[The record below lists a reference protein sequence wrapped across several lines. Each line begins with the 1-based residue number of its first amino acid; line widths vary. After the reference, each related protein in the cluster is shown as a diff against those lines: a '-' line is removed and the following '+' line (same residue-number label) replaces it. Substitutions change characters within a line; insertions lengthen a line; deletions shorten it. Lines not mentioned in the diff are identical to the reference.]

1 MKKKEEC
8 KKHMPINNTM
18 LESMLILFPFAVAMI
33 LVFLRKETPRRIL
46 AYGGCG
52 IIIATVLTFTV
63 RFFDT
68 GAQASQI
75 LKSTPVVDKIMLAVE
90 IFLMILIVVLSF
102 KHKKYYVSL
111 LSISQTLLVVWL
123 ELCHPSKPK
132 FHLLTDRLT
141 VIMCLII
148 GIVGCLICIYALGY
162 MRRYHHHHTEY
173 KDRRTFFF
181 PMLFV
186 FIGAMFGLVLSD
198 NLIWIY
204 FFWEITSVSSFLLI
218 GYTKTKEAINNSFR
232 ALWMNL
238 LGGLGFAI
246 AIVIAHLKFHIVNLS
261 ELLTKIHDSV
271 SSAEYNVLVLIV
283 ILLAFA
289 GLTKSAQMPF
299 SKWLLGAMVA
309 PTPTSALLHSATMVK
324 AGVYLLLRLAP
335 ALNGNVAGIMVSYIG
350 GITFLITSMIAITQ
364 SDAKK
369 VLAYS
374 TISNLGIITAC
385 AGCGTEATVWAGILL
400 MIFHAVSKSMLFQAV
415 GAIENARGSRDIED
429 MHGLIKMLP
438 ELAVIMIIGICAMFL
453 APFGMLVSKWA
464 ALKSFIDSGNII
476 LVCFICFGSATTMVY
491 WTKWL
496 CKVLACTPHTKHYDD
511 ITTGGQWFSLKIH
524 AVLTVVLC
532 ALFPIIA
539 KKVLEPLIER
549 MFHLE
554 TTSVLALSDMI
565 IIVIMLIIIFTV
577 PLISKFLSD
586 HIKSE
591 NSLSYLGGINM
602 GDNKTFEDSFH
613 NNRKMYLSGWYM
625 EGVFSNSKIWLPT
638 SFVCTTIILITIAM
652 AIGGAF

>member
-1 MKKKEEC
+1 MGIK
-8 KKHMPINNTM
+8 NTTLLTIM
-18 LESMLILFPFAVAMI
+18 ILFPFFIAA
-33 LVFLRKETPRRIL
+33 LLCFTKTKNTRRIV

-52 IIIATVLTFTV
+52 IIIATVLTFAV
-63 RFFDT
+63 KFFIT
-68 GAQASQI
+68 SSEVTHI
-75 LKSTPVVDKIMLAVE
+75 LKSTPVIDRLMLVVE
-90 IFLMILIVVLSF
+90 FLLMILIVVLSF
-102 KHKKYYVSL
+102 KHKKFYVAL
-111 LSISQTLLVVWL
+111 LSISQTLLIGWL
-123 ELCHPSKPK
+123 EIYHPSDAK
-132 FHLLTDRLT
+132 FHLLADKLT
-141 VIMCLII
+141 VIMCIMI

-218 GYTKTKEAINNSFR
+218 GYTKTDEAINNSFR

-246 AIVIAHLKFHIVNLS
+246 AIVITHLKFHIINLS
-261 ELLTKIHDSV
+261 DLLNQIHYSV
-271 SSAEYNVLVLIV
+271 TSEEHNILVVVV

-335 ALNGNVAGIMVSYIG
+335 ALNGNVAGTMVAYIG
-350 GITFLITSMIAITQ
+350 GITFLVTSMIAITE
-364 SDAKK
+364 SDSKK

-400 MIFHAVSKSMLFQAV
+400 MMFHAVSKSMLFQAV

-438 ELAVIMIIGICAMFL
+438 DLAVIMIIGICAMFL

-496 CKVLACTPHTKHYDD
+496 CKVLTCTPHTTTYDD
-511 ITTGGQWFSLKIH
+511 ITTKGQWFSLKLH
-524 AVLTVVLC
+524 SVLTVALC
-532 ALFPIIA
+532 ASFPVIA
-539 KKVLEPLIER
+539 KTVLEPLIER

-554 TTSVLALSDMI
+554 STSVLAFSDMI
-565 IIVIMLIIIFTV
+565 IVVIMLVIIFAV
-577 PLISKFLSD
+577 PLVSILLAK
-586 HIKSE
+586 HIKAE
-591 NSLSYLGGINM
+591 NSLNYLGGINM

-613 NNRKMYLSGWYM
+613 NNRKLYLSGWYM
-625 EGVFSNSKIWLPT
+625 EGIFSNARLWLPT
-638 SFVCTTIILITIAM
+638 VFISASIIIITIAM

>member
-1 MKKKEEC
+1 MG
-8 KKHMPINNTM
+8 MN
-18 LESMLILFPFAVAMI
+18 SMLVSIMILFPFVIAAV
-33 LVFLRKETPRRIL
+33 LHFLKTRNARRIV

-52 IIIATVLTFTV
+52 IIIATTLFYAV
-63 RFFDT
+63 RFLVG
-68 GAQASQI
+68 GAQSVQL
-75 LKSTPVVDKIMLAVE
+75 LKSTPVIDKAMLVIE
-90 IFLMILIVVLSF
+90 VFLMILIVFLSF
-102 KHKKYYVSL
+102 KHKKYYAAL
-111 LSISQTLLVVWL
+111 LSVAQTGLIAWL
-123 ELCHPSKPK
+123 EISHPSEAK
-132 FHLLTDRLT
+132 FHLLTDKLT
-141 VIMCLII
+141 VIMCLMI
-148 GIVGCLICIYALGY
+148 GIIGCLICIYAIGY

-204 FFWEITSVSSFLLI
+204 FFWEITSISSFLLI
-218 GYTKTKEAINNSFR
+218 GYTKTEEAINNSFR

-246 AIVIAHLKFHIVNLS
+246 AIVFAHLNYHVVNLS
-261 ELLTKIHDSV
+261 DLIAMYHDLASQPE
-271 SSAEYNVLVLIV
+271 AKGLVFVV
-283 ILLAFA
+283 ILLALA

-335 ALNGNVAGIMVSYIG
+335 TFNGNVAGTMVAYVG
-350 GITFLITSMIAITQ
+350 GITFLVASMIAITE

-400 MIFHAVSKSMLFQAV
+400 MMFHAVSKSMLFQAV
-415 GAIENARGSRDIED
+415 GSIENSRGSRDIED

-438 ELAVIMIIGICAMFL
+438 GLAVIMIIGICAMFL

-464 ALKSFIDSGNII
+464 ALKSFIDSNNII

-496 CKVLACTPHTKHYDD
+496 CKVLACTPSKHIED
-511 ITTGGQWFSLKIH
+511 ITTSGQWFSLRIH
-524 AVLTVVLC
+524 AIMTVALC
-532 ALFPIIA
+532 AFFPFIA
-539 KKVLEPLIER
+539 TKVLNPLIER
-549 MFHLE
+549 MFFTE
-554 TTSVLALSDMI
+554 NVSVLKFSDMI
-565 IIVIMLIIIFTV
+565 IIVIMLIIIFAV
-577 PLISKFLSD
+577 PLISKFLAD
-586 HIKSE
+586 NLKAE
-591 NSLSYLGGINM
+591 ESLNYLGGINM

-625 EGVFSNSKIWLPT
+625 EGIFSDAKMWFPT
-638 SFVCTTIILITIAM
+638 ASICAVIIIVTIAM

>member
-1 MKKKEEC
+1 MG
-8 KKHMPINNTM
+8 MNSTLVSI
-18 LESMLILFPFAVAMI
+18 LILFPFVIATI
-33 LVFLRKETPRRIL
+33 LHFLKTRNARRIVT
-46 AYGGCG
+46 YGGCG
-52 IIIATVLTFTV
+52 IIIATTLFYAVKFLMG
-63 RFFDT
+63 
-68 GAQASQI
+68 GAQSVQLFKA
-75 LKSTPVVDKIMLAVE
+75 TPIIDKAMLIIEVL
-90 IFLMILIVVLSF
+90 LMILIVFLSF

-111 LSISQTLLVVWL
+111 LSIAQTGLIAWL
-123 ELCHPSKPK
+123 EIFHPSDAK
-132 FHLLTDRLT
+132 FHLLTDKLT
-141 VIMCLII
+141 VIMCLMI
-148 GIVGCLICIYALGY
+148 GIIGCLICIYAIGY
-162 MRRYHHHHTEY
+162 MRRYHRHHKEY
-173 KDRRTFFF
+173 TDRRTFFF

-204 FFWEITSVSSFLLI
+204 FFWEITSISSFLLI
-218 GYTKTKEAINNSFR
+218 GYTKTEEAINNSFR

-246 AIVIAHLKFHIVNLS
+246 AIVFAHLNYHIVNLS
-261 ELLTKIHDSV
+261 DLIAKYHELA
-271 SSAEYNVLVLIV
+271 SAPEAKGLVLVV

-335 ALNGNVAGIMVSYIG
+335 AMNGNVAGTMVAYIG
-350 GITFLITSMIAITQ
+350 GITFLVTSMIAITE

-400 MIFHAVSKSMLFQAV
+400 MMFHAVSKSMLFQAV
-415 GAIENARGSRDIED
+415 GSIENSRGSRDIED

-438 ELAVIMIIGICAMFL
+438 ALAVIMIIGICAMFL

-464 ALKSFIDSGNII
+464 ALKSFIDSNNII

-496 CKVLACTPHTKHYDD
+496 CKVLACTPSKHIEDV
-511 ITTGGQWFSLKIH
+511 TTGGQWFSLRIH
-524 AVLTVVLC
+524 AAMTIAIC
-532 ALFPIIA
+532 AFFPFIA
-539 KKVLEPLIER
+539 TKVLNPLIER
-549 MFHLE
+549 MFFVDSV
-554 TTSVLALSDMI
+554 SVLKFSDMI
-565 IIVIMLIIIFTV
+565 IIVIMLVIIFAV
-577 PLISKFLSD
+577 PLISKFLAD
-586 HIKSE
+586 NLKAE
-591 NSLSYLGGINM
+591 ESLNYLGGINM

-625 EGVFSNSKIWLPT
+625 EGIFSDAKMWFPSASICA
-638 SFVCTTIILITIAM
+638 VIIVVTIAM
-652 AIGGAF
+652 AVGGAF

>member
-1 MKKKEEC
+1 MG
-8 KKHMPINNTM
+8 INSTTLNAI
-18 LESMLILFPFAVAMI
+18 LILFPFAIAAVLHFMKTKNA
-33 LVFLRKETPRRIL
+33 RRIV
-46 AYGGCG
+46 AYGGCV
-52 IIIATVLTFTV
+52 IIIATVLTFAV
-63 RFFDT
+63 RFFIN
-68 GAQASQI
+68 GAESTRI
-75 LKSTPVVDKIMLAVE
+75 LKSTPIIDKIMLGIE
-90 IFLMILIVVLSF
+90 FFLMILIVILSI
-102 KHKKYYVSL
+102 KHKKIYAGL
-111 LSISQTLLVVWL
+111 LSISQTALIAWL
-123 ELCHPSKPK
+123 EICHPSEAK

-148 GIVGCLICIYALGY
+148 GIVGCLICIYAIGY

-173 KDRRTFFF
+173 RDRRTFFF

-218 GYTKTKEAINNSFR
+218 GYTKTEEAINNSFR

-246 AIVIAHLKFHIVNLS
+246 AIVIAHLRFHIVNLS
-261 ELLTKIHDSV
+261 DLLARFHDAASG
-271 SSAEYNVLVLIV
+271 AENNILVVIV

-324 AGVYLLLRLAP
+324 AGVYLLIRLAP
-335 ALNGNVAGIMVSYIG
+335 AMNGNVAGTMVAYVG
-350 GITFLITSMIAITQ
+350 GITFLVTSMIAITE

-385 AGCGTEATVWAGILL
+385 AGCGTQATVWAGILL
-400 MIFHAVSKSMLFQAV
+400 IMFHAVSKSMLFQAV
-415 GAIENARGSRDIED
+415 GSIENARGSRDIED

-464 ALKSFIDSGNII
+464 ALKSFIDSNNII

-511 ITTGGQWFSLKIH
+511 ITTSGQWVSLKLH
-524 AVLTVVLC
+524 AAMTLVLC
-532 ALFPIIA
+532 ASFPFVA
-539 KKVLEPLIER
+539 RQVLEPLLER
-549 MFHLE
+549 MFFVE
-554 TTSVLALSDMI
+554 TVSVLQFSDMI
-565 IIVIMLIIIFTV
+565 IVVIMLIIIFVV
-577 PLISKFLSD
+577 PFISKFLAD
-586 HIKSE
+586 HLRAE
-591 NSLSYLGGINM
+591 NSLNYLGGINM

-625 EGVFSNSKIWLPT
+625 EGIFSSSKMWLPT
-638 SFVCTTIILITIAM
+638 AFICTAIILITIAM

>member
-1 MKKKEEC
+1 MG
-8 KKHMPINNTM
+8 MN
-18 LESMLILFPFAVAMI
+18 SMLVSIMILFPFVVAAI
-33 LVFLRKETPRRIL
+33 LHFLKTRNARRIV

-52 IIIATVLTFTV
+52 IIIATTLFYAV
-63 RFFDT
+63 RFLAG
-68 GAQASQI
+68 GAQSVQL
-75 LKSTPVVDKIMLAVE
+75 LKSTPVIDKAMLIIEV
-90 IFLMILIVVLSF
+90 FLMILIVFLSF

-111 LSISQTLLVVWL
+111 LSIAQTALIAWL
-123 ELCHPSKPK
+123 EITHPSEAK
-132 FHLLTDRLT
+132 FHLLTDKLT
-141 VIMCLII
+141 VIMCLMI
-148 GIVGCLICIYALGY
+148 GIIGCLICIYAIGY

-198 NLIWIY
+198 NLIWIC
-204 FFWEITSVSSFLLI
+204 FFWEITSISSFLLI

-246 AIVIAHLKFHIVNLS
+246 AIVFAHLNYHIINLS
-261 ELLTKIHDSV
+261 D
-271 SSAEYNVLVLIV
+271 LVAMYHETMGTPEAKGLVFIV

-335 ALNGNVAGIMVSYIG
+335 AMNGNVAGTMVAYIG
-350 GITFLITSMIAITQ
+350 GITFLVTSMIAITE

-385 AGCGTEATVWAGILL
+385 AGCGTEATVWAGVLL
-400 MIFHAVSKSMLFQAV
+400 MMFHAVSKSMLFQAV
-415 GAIENARGSRDIED
+415 GSIENSRGSRDIED

-438 ELAVIMIIGICAMFL
+438 GLAVIMIIGICAMFL

-464 ALKSFIDSGNII
+464 ALKSFIDSNNII

-496 CKVLACTPHTKHYDD
+496 CKVLACTPSKHIED
-511 ITTGGQWFSLKIH
+511 ITTSGQWFSLRIH
-524 AVLTVVLC
+524 AVMTVGLC
-532 ALFPIIA
+532 AFFPYIA
-539 KKVLEPLIER
+539 TKLLNPLIER
-549 MFHLE
+549 MFF
-554 TTSVLALSDMI
+554 TDSVSVLKFSDMI
-565 IIVIMLIIIFTV
+565 IIVIMLVIIFAV
-577 PLISKFLSD
+577 PLISKFLAD
-586 HIKSE
+586 NLKAE
-591 NSLSYLGGINM
+591 ESLNYLGGINM

-625 EGVFSNSKIWLPT
+625 EGIFSDAKMWFPSASICA
-638 SFVCTTIILITIAM
+638 VIIVVTIAM
-652 AIGGAF
+652 AVGGAF

>member
-1 MKKKEEC
+1 MG
-8 KKHMPINNTM
+8 INNTTLQTIM
-18 LESMLILFPFAVAMI
+18 ILFPFIVAAVLI
-33 LVFLRKETPRRIL
+33 FSKNEKLRQIVT
-46 AYGGCG
+46 YTGCTV
-52 IIIATVLTFTV
+52 IIATVLTFTV
-63 RFFDT
+63 RFFVI
-68 GAQASQI
+68 GSEASYI
-75 LKSTPVVDKIMLAVE
+75 LKSTPITDKLMLGIEFA
-90 IFLMILIVVLSF
+90 LMILIVVLSI

-111 LSISQTLLVVWL
+111 LSIAQTLLIAWF
-123 ELCHPSKPK
+123 EITHPSEAK

-141 VIMCLII
+141 VIMCLMI
-148 GIVGCLICIYALGY
+148 GIVGCLICIYAVGY

-218 GYTKTKEAINNSFR
+218 GYTKTKEAVNNSFR

-246 AIVIAHLKFHIVNLS
+246 AIVIAHLNFHIVNLS
-261 ELLTKIHDSV
+261 DFLSMIHHAVKSPEYDLLVVI
-271 SSAEYNVLVLIV
+271 A

-324 AGVYLLLRLAP
+324 AGVYLLLRLGP
-335 ALNGNVAGIMVSYIG
+335 ALNGNVAGTMVSYIG
-350 GITFLITSMIAITQ
+350 GITFLVTSMIAITE

-400 MIFHAVSKSMLFQAV
+400 MIFHAVSKSMLFQGV
-415 GAIENARGSRDIED
+415 GAIENATGSRDIED
-429 MHGLIKMLP
+429 MHGLIRILP
-438 ELAVIMIIGICAMFL
+438 DLAVIMIIGICAMFL

-464 ALKSFIDSGNII
+464 ALKSFIDSGNVI
-476 LVCFICFGSATTMVY
+476 LVCFICFASATTMVY

-496 CKVLACTPHTKHYDD
+496 CKVLTCTPHEIKYDD
-511 ITTGGQWFSLKIH
+511 ITTKGQWLSLKLH
-524 AVLTVVLC
+524 SVFTVALC

-539 KKVLEPLIER
+539 NSFLKPLIEM
-549 MFHLE
+549 MFHLNKPAD
-554 TTSVLALSDMI
+554 VLATSDMI
-565 IIVIMLIIIFTV
+565 IVVIMLVIIFAV
-577 PLISKFLSD
+577 PVVSIFLAK
-586 HIKSE
+586 HIKAQ
-591 NSLSYLGGINM
+591 NSLNYLGGINM

-613 NNRKMYLSGWYM
+613 NNRKLYLSGWYM
-625 EGVFSNSKIWLPT
+625 EGVFSSSKLWVPT
-638 SFVCTTIILITIAM
+638 SFISTVIIIVTVAM
-652 AIGGAF
+652 SIGGAF

>member
-1 MKKKEEC
+1 MG
-8 KKHMPINNTM
+8 MN
-18 LESMLILFPFAVAMI
+18 SMLVSIMILFPFVVAAI
-33 LVFLRKETPRRIL
+33 LHFLKTRNARRIV

-52 IIIATVLTFTV
+52 IIIATTLFYAV
-63 RFFDT
+63 RFLAG
-68 GAQASQI
+68 GAQSVQL
-75 LKSTPVVDKIMLAVE
+75 LKSTPVIDKAMLIIEV
-90 IFLMILIVVLSF
+90 FLMILIVFLSF

-111 LSISQTLLVVWL
+111 LSIAQTALIAWL
-123 ELCHPSKPK
+123 EITHPSEAK
-132 FHLLTDRLT
+132 FHLLTDKLT
-141 VIMCLII
+141 VIMCLMI
-148 GIVGCLICIYALGY
+148 GIIGCLICIYAIGY

-204 FFWEITSVSSFLLI
+204 FFWEITSISSFLLI

-246 AIVIAHLKFHIVNLS
+246 AIVFAHLNYHIINLS
-261 ELLTKIHDSV
+261 D
-271 SSAEYNVLVLIV
+271 LVAMYHETMGTPEAKGLVFIV

-335 ALNGNVAGIMVSYIG
+335 AMNGNVAGTMVAYIG
-350 GITFLITSMIAITQ
+350 GITFLVTSMIAITE

-385 AGCGTEATVWAGILL
+385 AGCGTEATVWAGVLL
-400 MIFHAVSKSMLFQAV
+400 MMFHAVSKSMLFQAV
-415 GAIENARGSRDIED
+415 GSIENSRGSRDIED

-438 ELAVIMIIGICAMFL
+438 GLAVIMIIGICAMFL

-464 ALKSFIDSGNII
+464 ALKSFIDSNNII

-496 CKVLACTPHTKHYDD
+496 CKVLACTPSKHIED
-511 ITTGGQWFSLKIH
+511 ITTSGQWFSLRIH
-524 AVLTVVLC
+524 AVMTVGLC
-532 ALFPIIA
+532 AFFPYIA
-539 KKVLEPLIER
+539 TKLLNPLIER
-549 MFHLE
+549 MFF
-554 TTSVLALSDMI
+554 TDSVSVLKFSDMI
-565 IIVIMLIIIFTV
+565 IIVIMLVIIFAV
-577 PLISKFLSD
+577 PLISKFLAD
-586 HIKSE
+586 NLKAE
-591 NSLSYLGGINM
+591 ESLNYLGGINM

-625 EGVFSNSKIWLPT
+625 EGIFSDAKMWFPSASICA
-638 SFVCTTIILITIAM
+638 VIIVVTIAM
-652 AIGGAF
+652 AVGGAF

>member
-1 MKKKEEC
+1 MG
-8 KKHMPINNTM
+8 MN
-18 LESMLILFPFAVAMI
+18 SMLVSIMILFPFVVAAI
-33 LVFLRKETPRRIL
+33 LHFLKTRNARRIV

-52 IIIATVLTFTV
+52 IIIATTLFYGV
-63 RFFDT
+63 RFLT
-68 GAQASQI
+68 GGAHSIQL
-75 LKSTPVVDKIMLAVE
+75 LKSTPVIDKAMLIIEVL
-90 IFLMILIVVLSF
+90 LMILIVFLSF
-102 KHKKYYVSL
+102 RYKKYYVSL
-111 LSISQTLLVVWL
+111 LSIAQTALIAWL
-123 ELCHPSKPK
+123 EIFHPSKAS
-132 FHLLTDRLT
+132 FHLLTDKLT
-141 VIMCLII
+141 VIMCLMI
-148 GIVGCLICIYALGY
+148 GIIGCLICIYAIGY
-162 MRRYHHHHTEY
+162 MRIYLRHHTEY

-204 FFWEITSVSSFLLI
+204 FFWEITSISSFLLI

-246 AIVIAHLKFHIVNLS
+246 AIVFAHLNYHIINLS
-261 ELLTKIHDSV
+261 DLVKMYHDTIGTPE
-271 SSAEYNVLVLIV
+271 AKGLVFIV

-335 ALNGNVAGIMVSYIG
+335 AMNSNVAGTMVAYIG
-350 GITFLITSMIAITQ
+350 GITFLVTSMIAITE

-385 AGCGTEATVWAGILL
+385 AGCGTEATVWAGVLL
-400 MIFHAVSKSMLFQAV
+400 MMFHAVSKSMLFQAV
-415 GAIENARGSRDIED
+415 GSIENSRGSRDIED

-438 ELAVIMIIGICAMFL
+438 ALAVIMIIGICAMFL

-464 ALKSFIDSGNII
+464 ALKSFIDSNNII

-496 CKVLACTPHTKHYDD
+496 CKVLACTPSKHIED
-511 ITTGGQWFSLKIH
+511 ITTSGQWFSLRIH
-524 AVLTVVLC
+524 AVMTVGLC
-532 ALFPIIA
+532 AFFPYIA
-539 KKVLEPLIER
+539 TRVLNPLIER
-549 MFHLE
+549 MFF
-554 TTSVLALSDMI
+554 TDNVSVLEFSDMI
-565 IIVIMLIIIFTV
+565 IIVIMLVIIFAV
-577 PLISKFLSD
+577 PLISKFLAD
-586 HIKSE
+586 NLKAE
-591 NSLSYLGGINM
+591 ESLNYLGGINM

-625 EGVFSNSKIWLPT
+625 EGIFSDTKMWFPSASIC
-638 SFVCTTIILITIAM
+638 SAIILITIAM

>member
-1 MKKKEEC
+1 MV
-8 KKHMPINNTM
+8 INNTT
-18 LESMLILFPFAVAMI
+18 LDSILILFPFVIAVV
-33 LVFLRKETPRRIL
+33 LRFLKTRNARRAV

-52 IIIATVLTFTV
+52 IIIATVLTFAIK
-63 RFFDT
+63 FFMS
-68 GAQASQI
+68 GAESTQI
-75 LKSTPVVDKIMLAVE
+75 LKSTPVIDKLMLGAE
-90 IFLMILIVVLSF
+90 FFLMILIVILSF
-102 KHKKYYVSL
+102 KYKKYYAGL
-111 LSISQTLLVVWL
+111 LSILQTVLIAWL
-123 ELCHPSKPK
+123 EITHPSEAK
-132 FHLLTDRLT
+132 FHLLADKLT

-148 GIVGCLICIYALGY
+148 GIVGCLICIYAIGY

-218 GYTKTKEAINNSFR
+218 GYTKTKEAIDNSFR

-238 LGGLGFAI
+238 LGGLGFAV
-246 AIVIAHLKFHIVNLS
+246 AIVIAHLNFHIVNLS
-261 ELLTKIHDSV
+261 ELLKKIHDITV
-271 SSAEYNVLVLIV
+271 GTEHNILVFMV

-324 AGVYLLLRLAP
+324 AGVYLLIRLAP
-335 ALNGNVAGIMVSYIG
+335 AMHGNIAGTMVAYIG
-350 GITFLITSMIAITQ
+350 GITFLVTSMIAITE

-400 MIFHAVSKSMLFQAV
+400 MMFHAISKSMLFQAV
-415 GAIENARGSRDIED
+415 GSIENSRGSRDIED
-429 MHGLIKMLP
+429 MHGLIKTLP

-464 ALKSFIDSGNII
+464 ALKSFIDSGDII

-496 CKVLACTPHTKHYDD
+496 CKVLACTPSKHIED
-511 ITTGGQWFSLKIH
+511 ITTNGQWLSLKAH
-524 AVLTVVLC
+524 AIMTVVLC
-532 ALFPIIA
+532 ATFPLIA
-539 KKVLEPLIER
+539 INILNPLIER
-549 MFHLE
+549 MFFVESVNVLE
-554 TTSVLALSDMI
+554 LGDMI
-565 IIVIMLIIIFTV
+565 IIVIMLVIIFAV
-577 PLISKFLSD
+577 PLISKFLAD
-586 HIKSE
+586 HLKAE
-591 NSLSYLGGINM
+591 NSLNYLGGINM

-613 NNRKMYLSGWYM
+613 NNRKMYLAGWYM
-625 EGVFSNSKIWLPT
+625 EGIFSKTKMWLPT
-638 SFVCTTIILITIAM
+638 SFICAVIIIISIAV

>member
-1 MKKKEEC
+1 MG
-8 KKHMPINNTM
+8 MN
-18 LESMLILFPFAVAMI
+18 SMLVSIMILFPFVVAAI
-33 LVFLRKETPRRIL
+33 LHFLKTRNARRIV

-52 IIIATVLTFTV
+52 IIIATTLFYTV
-63 RFFDT
+63 RFLAG
-68 GAQASQI
+68 GAQSVQL
-75 LKSTPVVDKIMLAVE
+75 LKSTPVIDKAMLIIEV
-90 IFLMILIVVLSF
+90 FLMILIIFLSF
-102 KHKKYYVSL
+102 KYKKYYVSL
-111 LSISQTLLVVWL
+111 LSIAQTALIAWL
-123 ELCHPSKPK
+123 EIAHPSEAG
-132 FHLLTDRLT
+132 FHLLTDKLT
-141 VIMCLII
+141 VIMCLMI
-148 GIVGCLICIYALGY
+148 GIIGCLICIYAIGY

-204 FFWEITSVSSFLLI
+204 FFWEITSISSFLLI

-246 AIVIAHLKFHIVNLS
+246 AIVFAHLNYHIINLS
-261 ELLTKIHDSV
+261 D
-271 SSAEYNVLVLIV
+271 LVAMYHNTVGTPEAKGLVFIV

-335 ALNGNVAGIMVSYIG
+335 AMNSNIAGTMVAYIG
-350 GITFLITSMIAITQ
+350 GITFLVTSMIAITE

-385 AGCGTEATVWAGILL
+385 AGCGTEATVWAGVLL
-400 MIFHAVSKSMLFQAV
+400 MMFHAVSKSMLFQAV
-415 GAIENARGSRDIED
+415 GSIENSRGSRDIED

-438 ELAVIMIIGICAMFL
+438 GLAVIMIIGICAMFL

-464 ALKSFIDSGNII
+464 ALKSFIDSNNII

-496 CKVLACTPHTKHYDD
+496 CKVLACTPSKHIED
-511 ITTGGQWFSLKIH
+511 ITTSGQWFSLRIH
-524 AVLTVVLC
+524 AVMTVGLC
-532 ALFPIIA
+532 AFFPYIA
-539 KKVLEPLIER
+539 TKLLNPLIER
-549 MFHLE
+549 MFF
-554 TTSVLALSDMI
+554 TDSVSVLKFSDMI
-565 IIVIMLIIIFTV
+565 IIVIMLVIIFTV
-577 PLISKFLSD
+577 PLISKFLAD
-586 HIKSE
+586 NLKAE
-591 NSLSYLGGINM
+591 ESLNYLGGINM

-625 EGVFSNSKIWLPT
+625 EGIFSDAKMWFPSASICA
-638 SFVCTTIILITIAM
+638 VIIVVTIAM
-652 AIGGAF
+652 AVGGAF

>member
-1 MKKKEEC
+1 MV
-8 KKHMPINNTM
+8 INNTT
-18 LESMLILFPFAVAMI
+18 LEAILILFPFVIAAV
-33 LVFLRKETPRRIL
+33 LHFLKTRNARRIA

-52 IIIATVLTFTV
+52 IIIAAVLAFAV
-63 RFFDT
+63 RFFES
-68 GAQASQI
+68 GAESIQI
-75 LKSTPVVDKIMLAVE
+75 LKSTPVIDKIMLGIE

-102 KHKKYYVSL
+102 KHKKYYVGL
-111 LSISQTLLVVWL
+111 LSISQTALIVWL
-123 ELCHPSKPK
+123 EICHPSEGK
-132 FHLLTDRLT
+132 FHLLADKLT

-148 GIVGCLICIYALGY
+148 GIVGCLICIYAIGY

-218 GYTKTKEAINNSFR
+218 GYTKTKEAIDNSFR

-246 AIVIAHLKFHIVNLS
+246 AIVIAHLNFHIVNLS
-261 ELLTKIHDSV
+261 DLLAKFQNIASR
-271 SSAEYNVLVLIV
+271 AEYNGLVVIV

-324 AGVYLLLRLAP
+324 AGVYLLIRLAP
-335 ALNGNVAGIMVSYIG
+335 VMQGNVAGTMVAYIG
-350 GITFLITSMIAITQ
+350 GITFLVTSMIAITE

-400 MIFHAVSKSMLFQAV
+400 MMFHAVSKSMLFQAV
-415 GAIENARGSRDIED
+415 GSIENARGSRDIED

-464 ALKSFIDSGNII
+464 ALKSFVDSNNII

-511 ITTGGQWFSLKIH
+511 ITTKGQWLSLKLH
-524 AVLTVVLC
+524 AAMTVALC
-532 ALFPIIA
+532 ASFPFIA
-539 KKVLEPLIER
+539 RHVLEPLLER
-549 MFHLE
+549 MFFAE
-554 TTSVLALSDMI
+554 AVSVLEFSDMI
-565 IIVIMLIIIFTV
+565 IVVIMLIIIFAV
-577 PLISKFLSD
+577 PLISKFLAD
-586 HIKSE
+586 HLKAES
-591 NSLSYLGGINM
+591 SLNYLGGINM

-625 EGVFSNSKIWLPT
+625 EGMFSGSKMWLPT
-638 SFVCTTIILITIAM
+638 AFLCAAIIIVTIAM

>member
-1 MKKKEEC
+1 MG
-8 KKHMPINNTM
+8 INNTT
-18 LESMLILFPFAVAMI
+18 LEAVLILFPFVIAAI
-33 LVFLRKETPRRIL
+33 LHFLKTRNARRIA

-52 IIIATVLTFTV
+52 IIIATVLTFAV
-63 RFFDT
+63 KFFT
-68 GAQASQI
+68 SGAESVQI
-75 LKSTPVVDKIMLAVE
+75 LRSTPIIDKLMFGIE

-102 KHKKYYVSL
+102 RYKKYYAGL
-111 LSISQTLLVVWL
+111 LSISQTALIAWL
-123 ELCHPSKPK
+123 EISHPSEQK
-132 FHLLTDRLT
+132 FHLLTDKLT
-141 VIMCLII
+141 VIMCLMI
-148 GIVGCLICIYALGY
+148 GIVGCFICIYAIGY

-181 PMLFV
+181 PLLFI
-186 FIGAMFGLVLSD
+186 FIGSMFGLVLSD

-218 GYTKTKEAINNSFR
+218 GYTKTKEAITNSFR

-238 LGGLGFAI
+238 LGGLGFAV
-246 AIVIAHLKFHIVNLS
+246 AIVIAHLKFHITNLS
-261 ELLTKIHDSV
+261 DLLKIFQDITSGN
-271 SSAEYNVLVLIV
+271 EYDILVLIV

-324 AGVYLLLRLAP
+324 AGVYLLIRLAP
-335 ALNGNVAGIMVSYIG
+335 AMHGNVAGTMVSYIG
-350 GITFLITSMIAITQ
+350 GITFLITSMIAITE

-400 MIFHAVSKSMLFQAV
+400 MMFHAVSKSMLFQAV
-415 GAIENARGSRDIED
+415 GSIENSKGSRDIED

-496 CKVLACTPHTKHYDD
+496 CKILACTPSKHVED
-511 ITTGGQWFSLKIH
+511 ITTSGQWLSLKVH
-524 AVLTVVLC
+524 AALTIGLC
-532 ALFPIIA
+532 ATFPIIA
-539 KKVLEPLIER
+539 
-549 MFHLE
+549 
-554 TTSVLALSDMI
+554 TSVLNPLIKRMFFVDTVHVLEYSDMV
-565 IIVIMLIIIFTV
+565 IIVIMLVIIFAV
-577 PLISKFLSD
+577 PLISKFLAD
-586 HIKSE
+586 HMKAES
-591 NSLSYLGGINM
+591 SLNYLGGINM

-613 NNRKMYLSGWYM
+613 NNRKMYLAGWYM
-625 EGVFSNSKIWLPT
+625 EGIFSTNKMWFPTVFICAAL
-638 SFVCTTIILITIAM
+638 IIISIAM
-652 AIGGAF
+652 AIGGAL

>member
-1 MKKKEEC
+1 MR
-8 KKHMPINNTM
+8 INNTT
-18 LESMLILFPFAVAMI
+18 LEATLILFPFLIAAIMH
-33 LVFLRKETPRRIL
+33 FLRKRNARRVV
-46 AYGGCG
+46 AYTGCG
-52 IIIATVLTFTV
+52 IVIASVIAFAVQFFTS
-63 RFFDT
+63 
-68 GAQASQI
+68 GAQGI
-75 LKSTPVVDKIMLAVE
+75 FTLKSTPIIDKAMLIVE
-90 IFLMILIVVLSF
+90 ILLMLLIVFLSF

-111 LSISQTLLVVWL
+111 LSISQTALIVWL
-123 ELCHPSKPK
+123 EICHPSQEK
-132 FHLLTDRLT
+132 FHLLTDKLS
-141 VIMCLII
+141 VIMCLVI
-148 GIVGCLICIYALGY
+148 GIVGCLICIYAIGY
-162 MRRYHHHHTEY
+162 MRKYHHHHTEY

-198 NLIWIY
+198 NLIWMY
-204 FFWEITSVSSFLLI
+204 FFWEITSISSFLLI
-218 GYTKTKEAINNSFR
+218 GYTKTKEAIHNSFR

-246 AIVIAHLKFHIVNLS
+246 AIVIAHLGFHIVNLS
-261 ELLTKIHDSV
+261 DLLTMFN
-271 SSAEYNVLVLIV
+271 SSDKQNILVVIV

-324 AGVYLLLRLAP
+324 AGVYLLIRLAP
-335 ALNGNVAGIMVSYIG
+335 AMHGNVAGTMVAYIG
-350 GITFLITSMIAITQ
+350 GITFLVTSMIAITE

-385 AGCGTEATVWAGILL
+385 AGCGTQATVWAAILL
-400 MIFHAVSKSMLFQAV
+400 MLFHAVSKSMLFQAV

-438 ELAVIMIIGICAMFL
+438 SLAVIMIIGICAMFL

-464 ALKSFIDSGNII
+464 ALKSFIDSNNII

-496 CKVLACTPHTKHYDD
+496 CKILACAPHSTHYDD
-511 ITTGGQWFSLKIH
+511 ITTKGQWFSLKAH
-524 AVLTVVLC
+524 AVMTLALC
-532 ALFPIIA
+532 ASFPFIA
-539 KKVLEPLIER
+539 LYVLEPLIGR
-549 MFHLE
+549 MFHVE
-554 TTSVLALSDMI
+554 AVSVLAFSDMI
-565 IIVIMLIIIFTV
+565 IVVIMLIIIFAI
-577 PLISKFLSD
+577 PFISKFLAD
-586 HIKSE
+586 HIKAQ
-591 NSLSYLGGINM
+591 NSINYLGGINT

-613 NNRKMYLSGWYM
+613 NNKKLYLSGWYM
-625 EGVFSNSKIWLPT
+625 EGMFSGSKMWLPS
-638 SFVCTTIILITIAM
+638 SFVCAALILITIAM
-652 AIGGAF
+652 AVGGAF

>member
-1 MKKKEEC
+1 MGTY
-8 KKHMPINNTM
+8 NTA
-18 LESMLILFPFAVAMI
+18 LETILILFPFVIAAVLHFIKTRNA
-33 LVFLRKETPRRIL
+33 RRVV

-52 IIIATVLTFTV
+52 IIIATVLAFAV
-63 RFFDT
+63 RFFMSGEVLTKSLESTHVIDT
-68 GAQASQI
+68 
-75 LKSTPVVDKIMLAVE
+75 VMLCIE
-90 IFLMILIVVLSF
+90 FLLMILVVFLSF
-102 KHKKYYVSL
+102 KHKKYYAAL
-111 LSISQTLLVVWL
+111 LSISQTALIAWL
-123 ELCHPSKPK
+123 EICHPSDAKTH
-132 FHLLTDRLT
+132 FLTDNLT

-148 GIVGCLICIYALGY
+148 GIVGCLICIYAIGY

-204 FFWEITSVSSFLLI
+204 FFWEITSISSFLLI
-218 GYTKTKEAINNSFR
+218 GYTKTEEAINNSFR

-246 AIVIAHLKFHIVNLS
+246 AIVIAHLQFHIVNLS
-261 ELLTKIHDSV
+261 GLLSKFNEIISLND
-271 SSAEYNVLVLIV
+271 YNILVLVV

-324 AGVYLLLRLAP
+324 AGVYLLIRLAP
-335 ALNGNVAGIMVSYIG
+335 AMHGNVAGTMVSYIG
-350 GITFLITSMIAITQ
+350 GITFLVTSMIAITE

-400 MIFHAVSKSMLFQAV
+400 MMFHAVSKSMLFQAV

-511 ITTGGQWFSLKIH
+511 ITTKGQWFSLKIH
-524 AVLTVVLC
+524 SAMTIALC
-532 ALFPIIA
+532 ASFPFIA
-539 KKVLEPLIER
+539 VNVLEPLIRR
-549 MFHLE
+549 MFHVE
-554 TTSVLALSDMI
+554 SVSVLQFSDMV
-565 IIVIMLIIIFTV
+565 IIVIMLVIIFAV
-577 PLISKFLSD
+577 PLISKYLAD
-586 HIKSE
+586 HLKAES
-591 NSLSYLGGINM
+591 SLNYLGGINM

-613 NNRKMYLSGWYM
+613 NNKKMYLSGWYM
-625 EGVFSNSKIWLPT
+625 EGVFSGAKMWLPT
-638 SFVCTTIILITIAM
+638 VFVCAAFIIITIAI
-652 AIGGAF
+652 AIGGAL

>member
-1 MKKKEEC
+1 MR
-8 KKHMPINNTM
+8 ITNTT
-18 LESMLILFPFAVAMI
+18 LEGALILFPFVVAII
-33 LVFLRKETPRRIL
+33 LHFIKARNARRVA

-52 IIIATVLTFTV
+52 IIIALVLTFSIK
-63 RFFDT
+63 FFSV
-68 GAQASQI
+68 GAESVQT
-75 LKSTPVVDKIMLAVE
+75 LKLTPIIDKLMLGIE
-90 IFLMILIVVLSF
+90 FLLMILIVVLSF
-102 KHKKYYVSL
+102 KHKKYYAGL
-111 LSISQTLLVVWL
+111 LSVAQTMLIAWL
-123 ELCHPSKPK
+123 EIYHPSDAK
-132 FHLLTDRLT
+132 FHLLADKLT
-141 VIMCLII
+141 IIMCLMV
-148 GIVGCLICIYALGY
+148 GIVGCLICIYAIGY
-162 MRRYHHHHTEY
+162 MRKYHQHHREY
-173 KDRRTFFF
+173 TDRRTFFF

-238 LGGLGFAI
+238 LGGLGFAV
-246 AIVIAHLKFHIVNLS
+246 AIVISHLNFHIVNLS
-261 ELLTKIHDSV
+261 EMLKKFDDITAGK
-271 SSAEYNVLVLIV
+271 EYNMLVLIV

-324 AGVYLLLRLAP
+324 AGVYLLIRLAP
-335 ALNGNVAGIMVSYIG
+335 AMYGNIAGTMVAYIG
-350 GITFLITSMIAITQ
+350 GITFLVTSMIAITE

-400 MIFHAVSKSMLFQAV
+400 MMFHAVSKSMLFQAV
-415 GAIENARGSRDIED
+415 GSIENSKGSRDIED

-438 ELAVIMIIGICAMFL
+438 SLAVVMIIGICAMFL

-464 ALKSFIDSGNII
+464 ALKSFVDSGNII

-496 CKVLACTPHTKHYDD
+496 CKILACTPSKHIKDV
-511 ITTGGQWFSLKIH
+511 TTGGQWFSLRIH
-524 AVLTVVLC
+524 GAITILLC
-532 ALFPIIA
+532 ATFPYITTT
-539 KKVLEPLIER
+539 VLNPLIER
-549 MFHLE
+549 MFFVD
-554 TTSVLALSDMI
+554 SVNIFAYSDMV
-565 IIVIMLIIIFTV
+565 IVVVMLAVIFAV
-577 PLISKFLSD
+577 PFISKFLAD
-586 HIKSE
+586 HMKAES
-591 NSLSYLGGINM
+591 SLNYLGGINM

-613 NNRKMYLSGWYM
+613 NNRKLYLAGWYM
-625 EGVFSNSKIWLPT
+625 EGIFPKTKIWMPS
-638 SFVCTTIILITIAM
+638 SFICVSIVVISIAI

>member
-1 MKKKEEC
+1 MG
-8 KKHMPINNTM
+8 INSTLVSIM
-18 LESMLILFPFAVAMI
+18 ILFPFVIATV
-33 LVFLRKETPRRIL
+33 LRFLKTRNARRVV

-52 IIIATVLTFTV
+52 IIIATTIAYAV
-63 RFFDT
+63 RFFIS
-68 GAQASQI
+68 GAESIQV
-75 LKSTPVVDKIMLAVE
+75 LKSTPYIDKLMLCVE
-90 IFLMILIVVLSF
+90 ILLMVLVVFLSF
-102 KHKKYYVSL
+102 KHKKYYTAL
-111 LSISQTLLVVWL
+111 LSVLQTGLIVWL
-123 ELCHPSKPK
+123 EICHPAEEK
-132 FHLLTDRLT
+132 FHMLTDSLT
-141 VIMCLII
+141 VIMCLMI
-148 GIVGCLICIYALGY
+148 GIVGCLICIYAIGY

-173 KDRRTFFF
+173 KDRRTFFL

-204 FFWEITSVSSFLLI
+204 FFWEITSISSFLLI
-218 GYTKTKEAINNSFR
+218 GYTKTEEAINNSFR

-238 LGGLGFAI
+238 LGGLGFAV
-246 AIVIAHLKFHIVNLS
+246 AIVIAHLNFHIVNLS
-261 ELLTKIHDSV
+261 ELVAKFYDTTSQ
-271 SSAEYNVLVLIV
+271 AEYNGLVLVV
-283 ILLAFA
+283 ILLALA

-324 AGVYLLLRLAP
+324 AGVYLLIRLAP
-335 ALNGNVAGIMVSYIG
+335 AMNGNIAGTMVAYVG
-350 GITFLITSMIAITQ
+350 GITFLVASMIAITE

-400 MIFHAVSKSMLFQAV
+400 MMFHAVSKSMLFQAV
-415 GAIENARGSRDIED
+415 GSIENSRGSRDIED

-438 ELAVIMIIGICAMFL
+438 GLAVIMIIGICAMFL

-464 ALKSFIDSGNII
+464 ALKSFIDSDNII

-496 CKVLACTPHTKHYDD
+496 CKVLACTPSKLIEDK
-511 ITTGGQWFSLKIH
+511 TTGGQWFSLRIH
-524 AVLTVVLC
+524 AAMTVAICV
-532 ALFPIIA
+532 LFPLIA
-539 KKVLEPLIER
+539 TKVLNPLIER
-549 MFHLE
+549 MFFVDE
-554 TTSVLALSDMI
+554 VSVLKFSDMI
-565 IIVIMLIIIFTV
+565 IIVIMLVIIFAV
-577 PLISKFLSD
+577 PLISKYLAD
-586 HIKSE
+586 HLKAE
-591 NSLSYLGGINM
+591 DSLNYLGGINM

-625 EGVFSNSKIWLPT
+625 EGVFADRKMWFPT
-638 SFVCTTIILITIAM
+638 ALVCAGIIVVTIAM
-652 AIGGAF
+652 AIGGAL

>member
-1 MKKKEEC
+1 MV
-8 KKHMPINNTM
+8 INNTM
-18 LESMLILFPFAVAMI
+18 LKSILIIFPFVIAVI
-33 LVFLRKETPRRIL
+33 LHFLKTRNARRIV

-52 IIIATVLTFTV
+52 IIIASVIAFSA
-63 RFFDT
+63 RFFVS
-68 GAQASQI
+68 GAESVQTLRHTPLIDKLMLGAEI
-75 LKSTPVVDKIMLAVE
+75 L
-90 IFLMILIVVLSF
+90 LMILIVVLSI
-102 KHKKYYVSL
+102 KHKKYYAGL
-111 LSISQTLLVVWL
+111 LSVSQTALIAWL
-123 ELCHPSKPK
+123 EIYHPSDAK
-132 FHLLTDRLT
+132 FHLLADKLSI
-141 VIMCLII
+141 IMCLII
-148 GIVGCLICIYALGY
+148 GIVGCFICIYAIGY

-173 KDRRTFFF
+173 QDRRTFFF

-238 LGGLGFAI
+238 LGGLGFAV
-246 AIVIAHLKFHIVNLS
+246 AIVIAHLNFHIVNLS
-261 ELLTKIHDSV
+261 ELLKRFDNITAGSD
-271 SSAEYNVLVLIV
+271 YNILVVII
-283 ILLAFA
+283 ILLALA

-324 AGVYLLLRLAP
+324 AGVYLLIRLAP
-335 ALNGNVAGIMVSYIG
+335 AMHGNVAGTMVSYIG
-350 GITFLITSMIAITQ
+350 GITFLVTSMIAITE

-400 MIFHAVSKSMLFQAV
+400 MMFHAVSKSMLFQAV
-415 GAIENARGSRDIED
+415 GSIENSKGSRDIED
-429 MHGLIKMLP
+429 MHGLIKTLP
-438 ELAVIMIIGICAMFL
+438 ELAVVMIIGICAMFL

-496 CKVLACTPHTKHYDD
+496 CKILACTPSKHIED
-511 ITTGGQWFSLKIH
+511 ITTRGQWLSLKVH
-524 AVLTVVLC
+524 AAITIALC
-532 ALFPIIA
+532 ATFPIIA
-539 KKVLEPLIER
+539 TSVLNPLIER
-549 MFHLE
+549 MFFVDSVNVLE
-554 TTSVLALSDMI
+554 YSDMI
-565 IIVIMLIIIFTV
+565 IIVIMLVIIFAV
-577 PLISKFLSD
+577 PLISKFLAD
-586 HIKSE
+586 HMKAES
-591 NSLSYLGGINM
+591 SLNYLGGINM

-613 NNRKMYLSGWYM
+613 NNRKLYLAGWYM
-625 EGVFSNSKIWLPT
+625 EGIFPNKKMWVPT
-638 SFVCTTIILITIAM
+638 AFICASIIIISIAI

>member
-1 MKKKEEC
+1 MG
-8 KKHMPINNTM
+8 MNSILVSIM
-18 LESMLILFPFAVAMI
+18 ILFPFVVAAI
-33 LVFLRKETPRRIL
+33 LHFLKTRNARRIV

-52 IIIATVLTFTV
+52 IIIATTLFYAV
-63 RFFDT
+63 RFLAG
-68 GAQASQI
+68 GAQSVQL
-75 LKSTPVVDKIMLAVE
+75 LKSTPVIDKAMLIIEV
-90 IFLMILIVVLSF
+90 FLMILIVFLSF

-111 LSISQTLLVVWL
+111 LSIAQTALIAWL
-123 ELCHPSKPK
+123 EITHPSEAK
-132 FHLLTDRLT
+132 FHLLTDKLT
-141 VIMCLII
+141 VIMCLMI
-148 GIVGCLICIYALGY
+148 GIIGCLICIYAIGY

-204 FFWEITSVSSFLLI
+204 FFWEITSISSFLLI

-246 AIVIAHLKFHIVNLS
+246 AIVFAHLNYHIINLS
-261 ELLTKIHDSV
+261 D
-271 SSAEYNVLVLIV
+271 LVAMYHNTVGTPEAKGLVFVV

-335 ALNGNVAGIMVSYIG
+335 AMNGNVAGTMVAYIG
-350 GITFLITSMIAITQ
+350 GITFLVTSMIAITE

-385 AGCGTEATVWAGILL
+385 AGCGTEATVWAGVLL
-400 MIFHAVSKSMLFQAV
+400 MMFHAVSKSMLFQAV
-415 GAIENARGSRDIED
+415 GSIENSRGSRDIED

-438 ELAVIMIIGICAMFL
+438 GLAVIMIIGICAMFL

-464 ALKSFIDSGNII
+464 ALKSFIDSNNII

-496 CKVLACTPHTKHYDD
+496 CKVLACTPSKHIED
-511 ITTGGQWFSLKIH
+511 ITTSGQWFSLRLH
-524 AVLTVVLC
+524 AVMTVGLC
-532 ALFPIIA
+532 AFFPYIA
-539 KKVLEPLIER
+539 TKLLNPLIER
-549 MFHLE
+549 MFF
-554 TTSVLALSDMI
+554 TDSVSVLKFSDMI
-565 IIVIMLIIIFTV
+565 IIVIMLVIIFAV
-577 PLISKFLSD
+577 PLISKFLAD
-586 HIKSE
+586 NLKAE
-591 NSLSYLGGINM
+591 ESLNYLGGINM

-625 EGVFSNSKIWLPT
+625 EGIFSDAKMWFPSASICA
-638 SFVCTTIILITIAM
+638 VIIVVTIAM
-652 AIGGAF
+652 AVGGAF

>member
-1 MKKKEEC
+1 MG
-8 KKHMPINNTM
+8 INNTT
-18 LESMLILFPFAVAMI
+18 LQATMI
-33 LVFLRKETPRRIL
+33 LLPFLVAAFLRFMKSENARRIF

-52 IIIATVLTFTV
+52 IIIASVITFAV
-63 RFFDT
+63 RFFINGSEAT
-68 GAQASQI
+68 YI
-75 LKSTPVVDKIMLAVE
+75 LKSAPAADKLMLIIE
-90 IFLMILIVVLSF
+90 FLLMILIVALSF

-111 LSISQTLLVVWL
+111 LSISQTLLIAWL
-123 ELCHPSKPK
+123 ELSHPSEAK
-132 FHLLTDRLT
+132 FHLLADKLT
-141 VIMCLII
+141 VIMCIII
-148 GIVGCLICIYALGY
+148 GVVGCLICIYAIGY

-173 KDRRTFFF
+173 KDIRTFFF

-204 FFWEITSVSSFLLI
+204 FFWEITSISSFLLI
-218 GYTKTKEAINNSFR
+218 GYTKTEEAINNSFR

-261 ELLTKIHDSV
+261 DLLTKIHDSITTD
-271 SSAEYNVLVLIV
+271 EYNILVVII

-335 ALNGNVAGIMVSYIG
+335 ALNGNVAGTMVAYIG
-350 GITFLITSMIAITQ
+350 GITFLITSMIAISE

-400 MIFHAVSKSMLFQAV
+400 MMFHAVSKSMLFQAV

-438 ELAVIMIIGICAMFL
+438 ELAVVMIIGICAMFL

-496 CKVLACTPHTKHYDD
+496 CKVLACTPHTTTYDD
-511 ITTGGQWFSLKIH
+511 ITTSGQWFSLKLH
-524 AVLTVVLC
+524 SVLTIVLC
-532 ALFPIIA
+532 ASFPLIA
-539 KKVLEPLIER
+539 KTVLEPLIER

-554 TTSVLALSDMI
+554 STSVLALSDMI
-565 IIVIMLIIIFTV
+565 IVVIMLVIIFAV
-577 PLISKFLSD
+577 PLVSIFLTK
-586 HIKSE
+586 HIKAE
-591 NSLSYLGGINM
+591 NSLNYLGGINM

-613 NNRKMYLSGWYM
+613 NNRKLYLSGWYM
-625 EGVFSNSKIWLPT
+625 EGIFSNARLWFPT
-638 SFVCTTIILITIAM
+638 AFVSAAIIIITIAM
-652 AIGGAF
+652 AIGGAL

>member
-1 MKKKEEC
+1 MG
-8 KKHMPINNTM
+8 MN
-18 LESMLILFPFAVAMI
+18 SMLVSIMILFPFVVAAI
-33 LVFLRKETPRRIL
+33 LHFLKTRNARRIV

-52 IIIATVLTFTV
+52 IIIATTLFYAV
-63 RFFDT
+63 RFLAG
-68 GAQASQI
+68 GAQSVQL
-75 LKSTPVVDKIMLAVE
+75 LKSTPVIDKAMLIIEV
-90 IFLMILIVVLSF
+90 FLMILIVFLSF

-111 LSISQTLLVVWL
+111 LSIAQTALIAWL
-123 ELCHPSKPK
+123 EITHPSEAK
-132 FHLLTDRLT
+132 FHLLTDKLT
-141 VIMCLII
+141 VIMCLMI
-148 GIVGCLICIYALGY
+148 GIIGCLICIYAIGY

-204 FFWEITSVSSFLLI
+204 FFWEITSISSFLLI

-246 AIVIAHLKFHIVNLS
+246 AIVFAHLNYHIINLS
-261 ELLTKIHDSV
+261 D
-271 SSAEYNVLVLIV
+271 LVAMYHNTVGTPEAKGLVFIV

-335 ALNGNVAGIMVSYIG
+335 AMNGNVAGTMVAYIG
-350 GITFLITSMIAITQ
+350 GITFLVTSMIAITE

-385 AGCGTEATVWAGILL
+385 AGCGTEATVWAGVLL
-400 MIFHAVSKSMLFQAV
+400 MMFHAVSKSMLFQAV
-415 GAIENARGSRDIED
+415 GSIENSRGSRDIED

-438 ELAVIMIIGICAMFL
+438 GLAVIMIIGICAMFL

-464 ALKSFIDSGNII
+464 ALKSFIDSNNII

-496 CKVLACTPHTKHYDD
+496 CKVLACTPSKHIED
-511 ITTGGQWFSLKIH
+511 ITTSGQWFSLRLH
-524 AVLTVVLC
+524 AVMTIGLC
-532 ALFPIIA
+532 AFFPYIA
-539 KKVLEPLIER
+539 TKLLNPLIER
-549 MFHLE
+549 MFF
-554 TTSVLALSDMI
+554 TDSVSVLKFSDMI
-565 IIVIMLIIIFTV
+565 IIVIMLVIIFAV
-577 PLISKFLSD
+577 PLISKFLAD
-586 HIKSE
+586 NLKAE
-591 NSLSYLGGINM
+591 ESLNYLGGINM

-625 EGVFSNSKIWLPT
+625 EGIFSDAKMWFPSASICA
-638 SFVCTTIILITIAM
+638 VIIVVTIAM
-652 AIGGAF
+652 AVGGAF

>member
-1 MKKKEEC
+1 MG
-8 KKHMPINNTM
+8 ISSTTLNAI
-18 LESMLILFPFAVAMI
+18 LILFPFVIASVLNFTKSENSRRAVAY
-33 LVFLRKETPRRIL
+33 T
-46 AYGGCG
+46 GCG
-52 IIIATVLTFTV
+52 IIIVAVLVFAASFFTKRAETVQALKFTPN
-63 RFFDT
+63 
-68 GAQASQI
+68 
-75 LKSTPVVDKIMLAVE
+75 LDKIMIGIE
-90 IFLMILIVVLSF
+90 ILLTILIFALSI
-102 KHKKYYVSL
+102 KHKKIYAGL
-111 LSISQTLLVVWL
+111 LSFSQTALIVWL
-123 ELCHPSKPK
+123 EIFHPSESK
-132 FHLLTDRLT
+132 FHLLTDKLT
-141 VIMCLII
+141 VIMVLII
-148 GIVGCLICIYALGY
+148 GIVGCMICIYAIGY

-204 FFWEITSVSSFLLI
+204 FFWEITSVSSFFLI
-218 GYTKTKEAINNSFR
+218 GYTKTKEAVDNSFR

-261 ELLTKIHDSV
+261 ELLARFENFVPDTGSDMLIV
-271 SSAEYNVLVLIV
+271 IV

-324 AGVYLLLRLAP
+324 AGVYLLIRLAP
-335 ALNGNVAGIMVSYIG
+335 AMHGNVAGTMVAYIG
-350 GITFLITSMIAITQ
+350 GITFLVTSMIAITE

-400 MIFHAVSKSMLFQAV
+400 IMFHAVSKSMLFQAV

-438 ELAVIMIIGICAMFL
+438 DLAVIMIIGICAMFL

-464 ALKSFIDSGNII
+464 ALKSFIDSNNII
-476 LVCFICFGSATTMVY
+476 LVCFICFGSATTMMY

-496 CKVLACTPHTKHYDD
+496 CKVLACTPHTREYDD
-511 ITTGGQWFSLKIH
+511 ITTGGQWFSLKVH
-524 AVLTVVLC
+524 AVITVSLC
-532 ALFPIIA
+532 ALFPLIS
-539 KKVLEPLIER
+539 KYVLEPLMEL
-549 MFHLE
+549 MFFVE
-554 TTSVLALSDMI
+554 NVSVLKFSDMI
-565 IIVIMLIIIFTV
+565 IVVIMLVIIFVV
-577 PLISKFLSD
+577 PFISILLAKN
-586 HIKSE
+586 IKAE
-591 NSLSYLGGINM
+591 NSLNYLGGINM
-602 GDNKTFEDSFH
+602 GDNKTFRDSFH
-613 NNRKMYLSGWYM
+613 NNRKMHLSGWYM
-625 EGVFSNSKIWLPT
+625 EGMFASAKLWMPT
-638 SFVCTTIILITIAM
+638 IFACSAIIVVTISM

>member
-1 MKKKEEC
+1 MG
-8 KKHMPINNTM
+8 INNTTLQAIM
-18 LESMLILFPFAVAMI
+18 ILFPFVVAAVLI
-33 LVFLRKETPRRIL
+33 FSKNEKLRQIVT
-46 AYGGCG
+46 YGGCG
-52 IIIATVLTFTV
+52 IIIATVLTFAV
-63 RFFDT
+63 RFFVI
-68 GAQASQI
+68 GSEASYI
-75 LKSTPVVDKIMLAVE
+75 LKSTPLTDKIMLGIEFA
-90 IFLMILIVVLSF
+90 LMILIIVLSI

-111 LSISQTLLVVWL
+111 LSIAQTLLIAWL
-123 ELCHPSKPK
+123 EITHPSEAK
-132 FHLLTDRLT
+132 FHLLADRLT
-141 VIMCLII
+141 VIMCLMI
-148 GIVGCLICIYALGY
+148 GIVGCLICIYAVGY

-218 GYTKTKEAINNSFR
+218 GYTRTNEAINNSFR

-246 AIVIAHLKFHIVNLS
+246 AIVIAHLNFHIVNLS
-261 ELLTKIHDSV
+261 DLLSMMHHAVKTP
-271 SSAEYNVLVLIV
+271 EYDLLVVIV

-335 ALNGNVAGIMVSYIG
+335 ALNGNVAGTMVSYIG
-350 GITFLITSMIAITQ
+350 GITFLVTSMIAITE

-400 MIFHAVSKSMLFQAV
+400 MIFHAVSKSMLFQGV
-415 GAIENARGSRDIED
+415 GAIENATGSRDIED
-429 MHGLIKMLP
+429 MHGLIRILP
-438 ELAVIMIIGICAMFL
+438 DLAVIMIIGICAMFL

-496 CKVLACTPHTKHYDD
+496 CKVLTCTPHEIKFDD
-511 ITTGGQWFSLKIH
+511 ITTKGQWLSLRLHSVFTI
-524 AVLTVVLC
+524 VLC
-532 ALFPIIA
+532 ALFPLIA
-539 KKVLEPLIER
+539 NTVLEPLIKL
-549 MFHLE
+549 MFHLNE
-554 TTSVLALSDMI
+554 PADVLATSDMFI
-565 IIVIMLIIIFTV
+565 VVIMLVIIFAV
-577 PLISKFLSD
+577 PLVSIFLTK
-586 HIKSE
+586 HIKAQ
-591 NSLSYLGGINM
+591 NSLNYLGGINM

-613 NNRKMYLSGWYM
+613 NNRKLYLSGWYM
-625 EGVFSNSKIWLPT
+625 EGVFSSSKLWLPT
-638 SFVCTTIILITIAM
+638 SFVSTVIIIVTIAM
-652 AIGGAF
+652 SIGGAF